1 MSTPTGADAPAPA
14 NGNSVVTYSPD
25 DAVEPSAMSG
35 PKPAAVHGL
44 GQVLLT
50 LIHRTNAFH
59 SEDEQIAADNAVRAY
74 VDAHVSN
81 RDRQSFDPGDTRAER
96 EDVSLR
102 TPPGGAAPV
111 VSGPVLDYQKLA
123 QAILAAQK
131 EQAQVTSG
139 E

>member
-1 MSTPTGADAPAPA
+1 MSTPNGAVVPVT
-14 NGNSVVTYSPD
+14 NGGGNVVQ
-25 DAVEPSAMSG
+25 PSAISG

-44 GQVLLT
+44 GEVLMT

-74 VDAHVSN
+74 VDAHVSSS
-81 RDRQSFDPGDTRAER
+81 DRASFDPGDTRAAR

-102 TPPGGAAPV
+102 TPPGGAPAV
-111 VSGPVLDYQKLA
+111 YTGPVLDYTKLA
-123 QAILAAQK
+123 QAILAEQQKAQN
-131 EQAQVTSG
+131 AVTSG

>member
-1 MSTPTGADAPAPA
+1 MSTPNGGAVA
-14 NGNSVVTYSPD
+14 TYSPD
-25 DAVEPSAMSG
+25 NGVVSPSAISG
-35 PKPAAVHGL
+35 PKPAAIHGL
-44 GQVLLT
+44 GEVLMT

-59 SEDEQIAADNAVRAY
+59 SEDEQLKADNAVRAF
-74 VDAHVSN
+74 VDAHVS
-81 RDRQSFDPGDTRAER
+81 DSERQSFDPGETRAAR

-102 TPPGGAAPV
+102 TPPGGAAPAV
-111 VSGPVLDYQKLA
+111 VAGPVLDYAKLA